1 MAYNVGDHGDSL
13 PLDMDR
19 YGNDLRFVRAP
30 TQEKV
35 VTQDTQTAFFSYCRQ
50 DSDFA
55 LRLAEDLKAAGASV
69 WLDQLNILPGQR
81 WDRAVEE
88 ALTNCRRMVV
98 ILSPAA
104 VSSTNVMD
112 EVSFA
117 LEEQKTVIPVIY
129 RDCTVPFRLRRVQY
143 VDFRQDYARGL
154 QVLLKILAP
163 GQSVG
168 QSKPAIADVGIK
180 SPSEVPDED
189 EFDEQA
195 RLGDEHRKAAEQARL
210 EEERRQA
217 AERARVEEEH
227 KRAEEARIEDERRKA
242 AERARLEEE
251 REQAAEQAGVEEE
264 RRRVAEGASLEDEG
278 RNAEAEAERTTPG
291 SQPTEQTTLTKFLK
305 IGALAI
311 LASLLFFVAV
321 IVWDLLKFG

>member
-1 MAYNVGDHGDSL
+1 
-13 PLDMDR
+13 
-19 YGNDLRFVRAP
+19 
-30 TQEKV
+30 

-117 LEEQKTVIPVIY
+117 LEEQKTVIPAIY
-129 RDCTVPFRLRRVQY
+129 QDCTVPFRLRRVQF

-154 QVLLKILAP
+154 QVVLKILAP
-163 GQSVG
+163 GQSAG
-168 QSKPAIADVGIK
+168 QSKSAIADAESQIR
-180 SPSEVPDED
+180 PSVSDADERQH
-189 EFDEQA
+189 E
-195 RLGDEHRKAAEQARL
+195 AEQARL
-210 EEERRQA
+210 EEERQNVADLIRPEKERNH
-217 AERARVEEEH
+217 AEWARVEEEH
-227 KRAEEARIEDERRKA
+227 KRAEEARLEDERRKA

-251 REQAAEQAGVEEE
+251 REQAAEQARVEEE
-264 RRRVAEGASLEDEG
+264 RRRVAEEASLEDEG

-291 SQPTEQTTLTKFLK
+291 SQPTEQTTLKKFLK